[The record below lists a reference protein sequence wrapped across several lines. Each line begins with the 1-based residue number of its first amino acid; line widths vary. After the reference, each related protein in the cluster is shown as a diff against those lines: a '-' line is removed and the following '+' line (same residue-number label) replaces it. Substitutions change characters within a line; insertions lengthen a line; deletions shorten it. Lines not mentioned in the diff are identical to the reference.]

1 MFRAFL
7 LGFVVA
13 IIAAG
18 VGAYFLVRDGVVPV
32 NADGK
37 PLPLET
43 WAAVTALDAVLARE
57 APKGPNP
64 VSLTDANLIAG
75 IGLYA
80 KHCAICHGTAKGNAS
95 MTPLAKGLYTQPP
108 QLATDGVEDAKGRM
122 HAMPR
127 AS

>member
-43 WAAVTALDAVLARE
+43 WAAVTALDAALARE

-95 MTPLAKGLYTQPP
+95 MTALAKGLYTQPP
-108 QLATDGVEDAKGRM
+108 QLARRCRG
-122 HAMPR
+122 
-127 AS
+127 

>member
-32 NADGK
+32 NADGQ

-43 WAAVTALDAVLARE
+43 WAR
-57 APKGPNP
+57 
-64 VSLTDANLIAG
+64 
-75 IGLYA
+75 
-80 KHCAICHGTAKGNAS
+80 
-95 MTPLAKGLYTQPP
+95 
-108 QLATDGVEDAKGRM
+108 
-122 HAMPR
+122 
-127 AS
+127 